1 MVQTHGRPTSQTVKA
16 FLAAGYSERDL
27 LYIVLAIAVKTLS
40 NFFNHAFA
48 TELDEK
54 FAAYKVA

>member
-1 MVQTHGRPTSQTVKA
+1 VQS

-40 NFFNHAFA
+40 NFSNHAFA